1 MDVVPGQ
8 TKRKTTISSIRILLF
23 LLLLPRCFVGRRRKT
38 LGTGKGNDTDDGKT
52 GGTCFCS
59 GRRAV
64 KEEEGEEDVEDVE
77 SIFLVRVKKEDE
89 DEEQLRNRRH
99 PGKLDT
105 GRSEI
110 VSGTS
115 KRRKKNQRKRWHHN
129 TEIDRE

>member
-1 MDVVPGQ
+1 
-8 TKRKTTISSIRILLF
+8 
-23 LLLLPRCFVGRRRKT
+23 
-38 LGTGKGNDTDDGKT
+38 
-52 GGTCFCS
+52 
-59 GRRAV
+59 
-64 KEEEGEEDVEDVE
+64 
-77 SIFLVRVKKEDE
+77 LVRVKKEDE